1 MTEEGRHEEYLFQ
14 RLFMHFSVK
23 KKKIDMVHKQQ
34 EQSQEPRAMFPHG
47 KTTAATAAYL
57 QFLFLLL
64 SKLCS
69 GSVYKDGKCPI
80 LT

>member
-1 MTEEGRHEEYLFQ
+1 
-14 RLFMHFSVK
+14 
-23 KKKIDMVHKQQ
+23 MVHKQQ
-34 EQSQEPRAMFPHG
+34 EQRQEPGATFLHG

>member
-1 MTEEGRHEEYLFQ
+1 MRNICFREYLCIFQ
-14 RLFMHFSVK
+14 L

-34 EQSQEPRAMFPHG
+34 EQRQEPRATFLHG

>member
-1 MTEEGRHEEYLFQ
+1 
-14 RLFMHFSVK
+14 
-23 KKKIDMVHKQQ
+23 MVHKQQ

>member
-1 MTEEGRHEEYLFQ
+1 
-14 RLFMHFSVK
+14 
-23 KKKIDMVHKQQ
+23 MVHKQQ
-34 EQSQEPRAMFPHG
+34 EQRQEPTAMFLHG
-47 KTTAATAAYL
+47 NSTAATAAYL
-57 QFLFLLL
+57 LFLFLLL